1 MFYVSIKTF
10 CRKWQGE
17 TLPKWFFISKQ
28 LEKCQNKYY
37 PDNPNLMSSCKRASL
52 HILLFP
58 ISLLER
64 NLWSHWKCQTFEGK
78 MWPFFM
84 TWKNR
89 DLFSSKRLLN
99 ICTIRP
105 TIQIAVNTLRLIV
118 MYTLSYNCLKCLV
131 NRSKIA
137 ATIWKN
143 CKNIILVW
151 CLCNFSRITLAC
163 IVSNQ

>member
-10 CRKWQGE
+10 CRKWEGE

-37 PDNPNLMSSCKRASL
+37 PDNPNLMSSYKRASL

-78 MWPFFM
+78 IWPFFM

-99 ICTIRP
+99 TCTLRP

-118 MYTLSYNCLKCLV
+118 MYTLSYNCLKFLV

-151 CLCNFSRITLAC
+151 CLCNFSRIRLAC
-163 IVSNQ
+163 TVSNQ